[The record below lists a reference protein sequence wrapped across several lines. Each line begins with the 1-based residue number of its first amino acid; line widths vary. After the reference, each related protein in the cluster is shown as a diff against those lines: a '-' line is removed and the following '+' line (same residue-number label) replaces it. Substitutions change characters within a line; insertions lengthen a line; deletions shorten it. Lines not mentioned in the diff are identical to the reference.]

1 MLCWN
6 KINQR
11 RMIFMKT
18 ILKWP
23 GGKEK
28 ELPIIR
34 KYTPDYTGRFVEPF
48 VGGGAV
54 FFDTDGKHCCIN
66 DKSTELINLYT
77 CIKRQDEDL
86 RHFLATEIKEF
97 SSLGELVDNN
107 KDEIL
112 DLYHSHITVDA
123 FLASHENF
131 FAAFAVGYND
141 VFIKELK
148 KNLKSK
154 ISRSEKLEK
163 KNGEISVPDRL
174 DNMEAALKSAYYMYI
189 RYLQNHPENLSPGKQ
204 AAVFFF
210 VREHCYSSM
219 FRYNEKGEFNVPYG
233 GISYNR
239 KDFQKKVDYLF
250 SPEMKEKLEEASIY
264 CEDFETFLEG
274 LQLTGD
280 DFIFLDPP
288 YDSDFSTYAQNEFGK
303 AEQIRLCECL
313 KRTPAKILLVIKNTD
328 FIYDLYQADFKITSF
343 DKKYLVSF
351 MNRNDQKAE
360 HLVITNY

>member
-1 MLCWN
+1 
-6 KINQR
+6 
-11 RMIFMKT
+11 MKT

-34 KYTPDYTGRFVEPF
+34 KYTPDYAGRFIEPF

-54 FFDTDGKHCCIN
+54 FFDTEGKNCCIN

-77 CIKRQDEDL
+77 CIKKQDEDF
-86 RHFLATEIKEF
+86 RNFLATEIQEF
-97 SSLGELVDNN
+97 NSLGELVDNN
-107 KDEIL
+107 KEEIL
-112 DLYHSHITVDA
+112 NLYHSRITIDE
-123 FLASHENF
+123 FIASYKDF
-131 FAAFAVGYND
+131 FAALAAGYND
-141 VFIKELK
+141 VFIMELK

-163 KNGEISVPDRL
+163 KKGEISFSDRL
-174 DNMEAALKSAYYMYI
+174 DNIEASLKSAYYMYI
-189 RYLQNHPENLSPGKQ
+189 RYLQNHPNKLSPGKQ

-210 VREHCYSSM
+210 IREYCYSSM
-219 FRYNEKGEFNVPYG
+219 FRYNGKGEFNVPYG

-250 SPEMKEKLEEASIY
+250 SPEMKKKLDEASIY
-264 CEDFETFLEG
+264 CEDFETFIEG
-274 LQLTGD
+274 LNLTND

-313 KRTPAKILLVIKNTD
+313 KRTQAKILLVIKNTD
-328 FIYDLYQADFKITSF
+328 FIYDLYKDDFKITSF
-343 DKKYLVSF
+343 DKKYMVSF
-351 MNRNDQKAE
+351 MSRNNQDAE